1 VKVLL
6 VGATGGLGAA
16 VGETLTG
23 RGHQVVTVG
32 RTAGDVR
39 ADVADP
45 GQTARVLAEVG
56 GLDAVASAAG
66 DVPYERIVDMTPEDY
81 LRAYRG
87 KVAAQIELV
96 RQGTRHVAERGSFT
110 LIAGVLNRDPIVT
123 GSAAA
128 MANGAVESFVR
139 AAAIE
144 IAPQRVNA
152 VSPPSSP
159 RAWPSTAISSP
170 GSRPSVWTWR
180 PRPTSGPSRVPRPAR
195 CSACSDRA
203 PGPSAGPAGTRED
216 GPVPALRGRAAR
228 LGAGRRRRR

>member
-6 VGATGGLGAA
+6 VGATGRLGAA
-16 VGETLTG
+16 VGEALTG
-23 RGHQVVTVG
+23 RGHEVVTVG

-45 GQTARVLAEVG
+45 EQTARVFAEVG

-66 DVPYERIVDMTPEDY
+66 DVPYERVVDMTPEDY

-96 RQGTRHVAERGSFT
+96 RQGTRHIAERGWFT

-128 MANGAVESFVR
+128 MANGAVESRRTV
-139 AAAIE
+139 
-144 IAPQRVNA
+144 
-152 VSPPSSP
+152 PSRPCGVAP
-159 RAWPSTAISSP
+159 RACE
-170 GSRPSVWTWR
+170 
-180 PRPTSGPSRVPRPAR
+180 RVGVVGADRPA
-195 CSACSDRA
+195 
-203 PGPSAGPAGTRED
+203 PH
-216 GPVPALRGRAAR
+216 PVPAPPATSSAR
-228 LGAGRRRRR
+228 TATCRDTRMSGSSRSTPSSCSTLASRS

>member
-66 DVPYERIVDMTPEDY
+66 DVPYERVVDMTPEDH

-152 VSPPSSP
+152 VSPTVFTESM
-159 RAWPSTAISSP
+159 AEYGHLFP
-170 GSRPSVWTWR
+170 GVTPVGVDLAAAAYVRSIEGAETGQVF
-180 PRPTSGPSRVPRPAR
+180 RVQ
-195 CSACSDRA
+195 
-203 PGPSAGPAGTRED
+203 
-216 GPVPALRGRAAR
+216 
-228 LGAGRRRRR
+228 

>member
-1 VKVLL
+1 VKILL
-6 VGATGGLGAA
+6 VGATGRLGTA
-16 VGETLTG
+16 VGGALTA

-45 GQTARVLAEVG
+45 EQAARVFTEVG
-56 GLDAVASAAG
+56 DLDAVACAAG
-66 DVPYERIVDMTPEDY
+66 DVPYKRIVDMAPEDY

-110 LIAGVLNRDPIVT
+110 LITGVLAQEPIVT

-128 MANGAVESFVR
+128 MVNGAVEAFVR

-144 IAPQRVNA
+144 IAPQRINA
-152 VSPPSSP
+152 VSPTVFAESMAEYGDSF
-159 RAWPSTAISSP
+159 P
-170 GSRPSVWTWR
+170 GVTPVGVDLVAAAYTRSIEGALTGQVF
-180 PRPTSGPSRVPRPAR
+180 RVQ
-195 CSACSDRA
+195 
-203 PGPSAGPAGTRED
+203 
-216 GPVPALRGRAAR
+216 
-228 LGAGRRRRR
+228 

>member
-1 VKVLL
+1 MKILL
-6 VGATGGLGAA
+6 EGATGRLGGA
-16 VGETLTG
+16 VGEALTA

-32 RTAGDVR
+32 RTAGDIR

-45 GQTARVLAEVG
+45 EQADRVFEQVG
-56 GLDAVASAAG
+56 DLDAVASAAG
-66 DVPYERIVDMTPEDY
+66 DVPYKRIVDMTPEDY

-87 KVAAQIELV
+87 KVATQIELV

-128 MANGAVESFVR
+128 MVNGAVESFVR

-152 VSPPSSP
+152 VSPTVFTESM
-159 RAWPSTAISSP
+159 ATYGDLFP
-170 GSRPSVWTWR
+170 GVTPVDVDVAAAAYVRSV
-180 PRPTSGPSRVPRPAR
+180 
-195 CSACSDRA
+195 
-203 PGPSAGPAGTRED
+203 E
-216 GPVPALRGRAAR
+216 
-228 LGAGRRRRR
+228 GAETGQVFLVQ

>member
-1 VKVLL
+1 M
-6 VGATGGLGAA
+6 
-16 VGETLTG
+16 GEALTG

-32 RTAGDVR
+32 RTAGDIR

-45 GQTARVLAEVG
+45 DQTARVFAEAG
-56 GLDAVASAAG
+56 ELDAVASAAG
-66 DVPYERIVDMTPEDY
+66 DVPYKRIADMAPEDY

-87 KVAAQIELV
+87 KVATQVELV

-144 IAPQRVNA
+144 ITPQRVNA
-152 VSPPSSP
+152 VSPTVFTESM
-159 RAWPSTAISSP
+159 AEYGDLFP
-170 GSRPSVWTWR
+170 GVT
-180 PRPTSGPSRVPRPAR
+180 
-195 CSACSDRA
+195 
-203 PGPSAGPAGTRED
+203 
-216 GPVPALRGRAAR
+216 PVDVDQAAAAYVR
-228 LGAGRRRRR
+228 SIEGAETGQVFLVQ